1 MKVVIDTNII
11 VSGLL
16 SPYGKP
22 ADILRLLLSGEV
34 IICYDARIIS
44 EYRDVLHRSR
54 FGFNRYKIEIILDYI
69 ENFGEIVTALP
80 LKKSL
85 PDPDD
90 NPFLEVAISGKVNF
104 LVTGNKRHYVKEC
117 CENIQVVTPLEFIEA
132 YSNKIT

>member
-1 MKVVIDTNII
+1 LKIVIDTNII
-11 VSGLL
+11 VSGLI
-16 SPYGKP
+16 SPYGRP

-44 EYRDVLHRSR
+44 EYRAVLHRPK
-54 FGFNRYKIEIILDYI
+54 FGFDRCKIEVILDYI
-69 ENFGEIVTALP
+69 ENFGEIVTAIP

-90 NPFLEVAISGKVNF
+90 NPFLEVAISGQVNF
-104 LVTGNKRHYVKEC
+104 LVTGNKRHYIKEY

-132 YSNKIT
+132 YSS